1 MASTLFDYGM
11 IGLGT
16 MGRNLV
22 YNMSDHGFSVAGFD
36 KDTSKV
42 EALQMEAAN
51 REVHGARTIEEFIA
65 SLKTPRVIL
74 MLVPAGPIVDAVI
87 EDLKP
92 HLLPEDLLVDCG
104 NSYFKDTDRRI
115 KHLAES
121 NLHFMGVGVSGGE
134 AGARRGPSIMP
145 GGNKE
150 VYERVRPMFEA
161 VSAKVNGE
169 PCVAYLGAD
178 SAGQYVK
185 MVHNGIEYAI
195 MQLIAETYHLLKECG
210 GLNNDE
216 LHEVF
221 TKWNEGVLQ
230 SFLIEITAEIF
241 ARKDDLSGKHLVD
254 VILDSANQKG
264 TGMWTSQD
272 AMSLHVPI
280 TTIDAAVSMRDL
292 SANKAAR
299 MAAEAVL
306 KRTDSNQSIDK
317 AQLIKQAGASLH
329 FAMIT
334 VYAQGMALL
343 QRASTEYQYDLNLS
357 EVAKI
362 WRGGCIIRAALLED
376 IRQALTENP
385 NLPNLIVNPIFA
397 QQLNILQESI
407 RNIVQTAVMAGI
419 PMPATSAA
427 LAYFDG
433 YRRGW
438 LPANLIQAQRDYFGA
453 HTYMRVDQEGVF
465 HTEWNEGIME

>member
-1 MASTLFDYGM
+1 MESQLFDYGM

-36 KDTSKV
+36 KDPAKV
-42 EALQMEAAN
+42 EEFTQQSLYFAV
-51 REVHGARTIEEFIA
+51 RGTSTPEEFVA

-74 MLVPAGPIVDAVI
+74 LLVPAGKIVDSVI
-87 EDLKP
+87 EELKP
-92 HLLPEDLLVDCG
+92 LLSEEDLLIDCG
-104 NSYFKDTDRRI
+104 NSHFTDTNRRI
-115 KHLAES
+115 ETLAKD
-121 NLHFMGVGVSGGE
+121 NLHFMGIGVSGGE
-134 AGARRGPSIMP
+134 SGARRGPSIMP
-145 GGNKE
+145 GGNKA
-150 VYERVRPMFEA
+150 VYTRIAPMLEA
-161 VSAKVNGE
+161 VSAKVDGE
-169 PCVAYLGAD
+169 PCVAYLGSG

-185 MVHNGIEYAI
+185 MVHNGIEYAL
-195 MQLIAETYHLLKECG
+195 MQLIAETYHLLKEVS
-210 GLNNDE
+210 GLNNQE

-221 TKWNEGVLQ
+221 TKWNAGFLQ

-241 ARKDDLSGKHLVD
+241 AKKDDLTGKDLVD
-254 VILDSANQKG
+254 LVLDSAHQKG

-299 MAAEAVL
+299 QAAEQQL
-306 KRTDSNQSIDK
+306 KGITTNISIDK
-317 AQLIKQAGASLH
+317 NELIQQAEASFH
-329 FAMIT
+329 FAMIVT
-334 VYAQGMALL
+334 YAQGMSQL
-343 QRASTEYQYDLNLS
+343 QKASQEYNYGLDLV

-376 IRQALTENP
+376 IRVAFAENAA
-385 NLPNLIVNPIFA
+385 LPNLLVSPVFAKQVNE
-397 QQLNILQESI
+397 LQTGI
-407 RNIVQTAVMAGI
+407 RSVLSTAIASGI

-427 LAYFDG
+427 LSYFDA

-453 HTYMRVDQEGVF
+453 HTYQRTDQEGTF
-465 HTEWNEGIME
+465 HTDWAS

>member
-1 MASTLFDYGM
+1 MAAISYDYGM

-22 YNMSDHGFSVAGFD
+22 YNMSDHGFSVAGYD
-36 KDTSKV
+36 KDPAKV
-42 EALQMEAAN
+42 EAFTKASLYHN
-51 REVHGARTIEEFIA
+51 VLGASTAEEFVGA
-65 SLKTPRVIL
+65 LKTPRVIL

-92 HLLPEDLLVDCG
+92 LLSPGDLLVDCG

-115 KHLAES
+115 KQLASE
-121 NLHFMGVGVSGGE
+121 NLHFMGIGISGGE

-161 VSAKVNGE
+161 VAAKVNDE
-169 PCVAYLGAD
+169 PCVTYLGAG

-185 MVHNGIEYAI
+185 MVHNGIEYAL

-216 LHEVF
+216 LHAVF
-221 TKWNEGVLQ
+221 TKWNEGALQ

-241 ARKDDLSGKHLVD
+241 AKKDDLTGKHLVD
-254 VILDSANQKG
+254 VILDSALQKG

-272 AMSLHVPI
+272 AMSLHVPV

-292 SANKAAR
+292 SANKSARVAAQ
-299 MAAEAVL
+299 AQLTGVESAV
-306 KRTDSNQSIDK
+306 SIDK
-317 AQLIKQAGASLH
+317 NTFIEQVGASLH
-329 FAMIT
+329 FAMIVT
-334 VYAQGMALL
+334 YAQGMSLL
-343 QRASTEYQYDLNLS
+343 QRASTEYQYDLNLA

-376 IRQALTENP
+376 IRKALTENP
-385 NLPNLIVNPIFA
+385 SLPNLLVNPIFA
-397 QQLNILQESI
+397 QQLNTLQESV
-407 RNIVQTAVMAGI
+407 RKVVQTAVSTGI
-419 PMPATSAA
+419 PMPATTAA
-427 LAYFDG
+427 LTYFDG

-453 HTYMRVDQEGVF
+453 HTYQRTDQEGIF
-465 HTEWNEGIME
+465 HTEWGVKVQ